1 MGIEADF
8 NEHGA
13 AGRGFC
19 AVADGYAKRPG
30 ARVEGGYPAG
40 APAPPE

>member
-13 AGRGFC
+13 AGWEFC
-19 AVADGYAKRPG
+19 AVADGYAKRP
-30 ARVEGGYPAG
+30 V
-40 APAPPE
+40 PE